1 MLTYTILSFV
11 LNEILN
17 IPPKPNSNLS
27 LIHLVPSI
35 LFSGDCSENHVALVA
50 SIYDDFPDPGRKNP
64 VSIPINIMRLD
75 SKIIEAE
82 VASVPRVGSKQNLLE
97 CKPDI
102 KLLLRRPLRMTFELK
117 SGKKSKES
125 IKDGS
130 RKLQFHGDEAPS
142 EIKSKHCAIWNPSI
156 GRLGAW
162 DTEGINSGLIYLD
175 ISIAL
180 LFSKS

>member
-1 MLTYTILSFV
+1 MKFSLHFV
-11 LNEILN
+11 LF
-17 IPPKPNSNLS
+17 ST
-27 LIHLVPSI
+27 VPSI

-82 VASVPRVGSKQNLLE
+82 VSSVPRVGSKQNLLE

-102 KLLLRRPLRMTFELK
+102 KLLLRRPLRITFELK
-117 SGKKSKES
+117 SGKKSKKL

-130 RKLQFHGDEAPS
+130 RKLQFHGDDAPS

-156 GRLGAW
+156 GKLGAW
-162 DTEGINSGLIYLD
+162 DTEGIHFFKEVVSLATVH
-175 ISIAL
+175 ISQASLETQIT
-180 LFSKS
+180 KEET